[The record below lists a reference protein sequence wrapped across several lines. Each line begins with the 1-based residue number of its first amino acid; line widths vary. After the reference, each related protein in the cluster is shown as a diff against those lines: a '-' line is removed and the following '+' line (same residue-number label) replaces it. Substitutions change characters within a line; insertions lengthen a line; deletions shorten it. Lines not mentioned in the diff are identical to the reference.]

1 MNFQDPTF
9 HIDPTTYTH
18 IISIGNKCIS
28 RMALDELKLSKW
40 SFPFDFIPTSP
51 ELILKYLQDFTDFL
65 PEHPGKDRNKDAVW
79 FGHFDLSPQGRSDL
93 LDKFKRRFDRFRTVF
108 STGGRVLLLYTSE
121 ADVYNEMMS
130 RVNQG
135 INYIFIKEL
144 VRYLQRTFPTSN
156 FDVLCIHTN
165 DERPHEQVGKTMI
178 YNATI
183 YVAPQHLS
191 LNMETH
197 VSSTIDPY
205 RKTTTHLLR
214 LIFGLE

>member
-1 MNFQDPTF
+1 MNFQVPTF
-9 HIDPTTYTH
+9 NLDPNTYAH

-51 ELILKYLQDFTDFL
+51 ELILKYLQDSSDFL
-65 PEHPGKDRNKDAVW
+65 PEHPGQDRNKDAVW

-93 LDKFKRRFDRFRTVF
+93 YNKFQRRFERFKTAFR
-108 STGGRVLLLYTSE
+108 SGERILLLYTSE

-135 INYIFIKEL
+135 INYIYIKKL
-144 VRYLQRTFPTSN
+144 IRYLQQTFPSAN

-165 DERPHEQVGKTMI
+165 DERPHEQVEKTMI

-205 RKTTTHLLR
+205 RKTVTYLLQM
-214 LIFGLE
+214 IFGLQ